1 LDFERRMNI
10 DWEEHFRE
18 LLHRYGRHL
27 LAIFVVVL
35 VIHDIFGTHGYLAM
49 RHKQQE
55 LRKVNAELDRLNKE
69 NAVLEKNK
77 LDLKTDPQTIRKIA
91 REELG
96 LAQPGEIIIKLPAP
110 PPLEP
115 PAAKP

>member
-1 LDFERRMNI
+1 
-10 DWEEHFRE
+10 

-27 LAIFVVVL
+27 LVIFVVVL
-35 VIHDIFGTHGYLAM
+35 VVHDIFGAHGYLAM

-55 LRKVNAELDRLNKE
+55 IRRVNAEVDRLNKE
-69 NAVLEKNK
+69 NANLEKDK

-110 PPLEP
+110 PQEP